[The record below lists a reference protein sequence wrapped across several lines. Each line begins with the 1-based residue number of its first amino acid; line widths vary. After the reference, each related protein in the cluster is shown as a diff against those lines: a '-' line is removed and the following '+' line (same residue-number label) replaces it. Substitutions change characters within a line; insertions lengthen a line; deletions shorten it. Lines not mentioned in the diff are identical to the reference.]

1 LKNGSPTPQSNNWW
15 YLLIAAVIVL
25 LAFGFVWRRTHSN
38 LHKGLIALR
47 AAYEKQRPAEA
58 RLTDFAY
65 APQQRGEAENVDY
78 VQRDL
83 ASRLLLDEIGTK
95 KTADNYHALG
105 QYYFATHE
113 FEKARDQF
121 NSALQ
126 LDPNHAKA
134 HADLGAL
141 LLESGRRDWETG
153 RAGATQTFADSMQH
167 LNRALE
173 LNSSLNEGLFNR
185 ALLSQYIKLPS
196 QAEHD
201 WRSYLAKEPNSQW
214 ATEARQHLNVLA
226 EQQRNT
232 SLSDA
237 DVWENFRNASASGDE
252 ATAAKLISAYHNR
265 TGNVVFEQA
274 LNSYLDSVTAKQT
287 ENEKSALRLLTYAGD
302 LERRHANDTFFA
314 GLANFYE
321 NASADRL
328 ASLSQARAMMKAA
341 HDGYGRS
348 AIGDSLKQFSEA
360 RKLFEAAGDVWE
372 GIFAGYWISFC
383 LYQQHKTDEGL
394 TNLQPLIHTSDA
406 RGYRWLS
413 VRMLYLSSVLEY
425 DLTNYS
431 RAVELAERSLAL
443 AEETNDVVGQ
453 LNGLGSLIEYYR
465 VLSYFDKSLDY
476 VQRSLKLLGET
487 TLDPIQGC
495 RVYGFVASSFA
506 DAGWY
511 EAAVAY
517 QQEALQYAFNTTRP
531 ATISTNLAFLSR
543 IKTKLKRFDEA
554 LAAAERAFEIAEGGA
569 ADPARKDRMAY
580 ASLQLGHV
588 YRQTENCDKAIASYD
603 RAIELYRQ
611 LNYYTQIYQGHKGR
625 LLCYLAQ
632 GDDGRA
638 EQEITTALDLVESY
652 REKIFEDTNRE
663 TFFDAEQGVY
673 DIAIGFQYAKK
684 QSPAKAF
691 EYSEFSR
698 ARSLL
703 DLVNSDARVKNPD
716 NDLLFDGATHPLN
729 LEQIKQ
735 RLPNE
740 MQLVQFASLD
750 DRLIVWVISG
760 NQISDTAVPISR
772 ERLNDK
778 VMSYLRSISSVS
790 ASQTDEPTRQAREL
804 YDLLIKP
811 VASLLDTNKQLC
823 IVPDKVLNLLP
834 FSTLISTT
842 SGNYLLADF
851 VLTASPS
858 ATMAVLL
865 SESAKAKPA
874 IGGEKVFSVGNPR
887 FDRRAYPELADL
899 TSAEWEATIVGG
911 IYPAHSSLLT
921 DDATTTAVVNEMQ
934 KADIIHFALHSVLD
948 QRFPT
953 RSKFLMAKASSTRG
967 DAQTAESALFAY
979 DIYGLNLTRARL
991 AVLSA
996 CETGSGRY
1004 FGGEGVIN
1012 MARPFLAAGVPLVV
1026 ASLWPVESNSTAR
1039 LIVDFHK
1046 LRAKEG
1052 LPTAR
1057 ALQQAQLNMLHD
1069 PDDRLHQPY
1078 YWAPFV
1084 LIGGYASF

>member
-1 LKNGSPTPQSNNWW
+1 MIG
-15 YLLIAAVIVL
+15 
-25 LAFGFVWRRTHSN
+25 LAFALVWRTTHSN

-47 AAYEKQRPAEA
+47 AAYEKQRPVEA

-65 APQQRGEAENVDY
+65 APQQRADAENVDY

-95 KTADNYHALG
+95 KTADNHHALG
-105 QYYFATHE
+105 QYYFAAHE
-113 FEKARDQF
+113 FEKALDQF
-121 NSALQ
+121 NSALK

-141 LLESGRRDWETG
+141 LLEMGRRDFEAG
-153 RAGATQTFADSMQH
+153 RAGAAKTFADSMQH

-185 ALLSQYIKLPS
+185 ALLSHYMKLPS
-196 QAEHD
+196 QAEQD

-214 ATEARQHLNVLA
+214 ATEARQHLKVLQ
-226 EQQRNT
+226 EERQNT
-232 SLSDA
+232 SRTDA
-237 DVWENFRNASASGDE
+237 EVWESFRNAATSGDE
-252 ATAAKLISAYHNR
+252 ATAARLISAYHNR

-287 ENEKSALRLLTYAGD
+287 ENAQPALRLLTYMGD
-302 LERRHANDTFFA
+302 LERRQANDNYFA
-314 GLANFYE
+314 ELASFYQS
-321 NASADRL
+321 ASAERL
-328 ASLSQARAMMKAA
+328 ASLSQARAMMKAG

-348 AIGDSLKQFSEA
+348 AFDDSLKQFSEA
-360 RKLFEAAGDVWE
+360 RKLFEAAGDVGE
-372 GIFAGYWISFC
+372 GIFAGYWMSFC
-383 LYQQHKTDEGL
+383 LYQQHQTKQGL
-394 TNLQPLIHTSDA
+394 TNLQPLLRTADA
-406 RGYRWLS
+406 RGYRSLS
-413 VRMLYLSSVLEY
+413 VRLLYLSSVLEY

-431 RAVELAERSLAL
+431 RAMELAERSLAL

-453 LNGLGSLIEYYR
+453 LNGLGSLVEYYR
-465 VLSYFDKSLDY
+465 VLNYFDKSLNY
-476 VQRSLKLLGET
+476 IQRSLELLGKT

-495 RVYGFVASSFA
+495 RVYGFAASSFA

-511 EAAVAY
+511 ETAVAY
-517 QQEALQYAFNTTRP
+517 QQEALQYAFNTGRP
-531 ATISTNLAFLSR
+531 KTISTNLAFLSR

-554 LAAAERAFEIAEGGA
+554 LAAAERAFQIAEAGA
-569 ADPARKDRMAY
+569 VESATKDSMAY

-588 YRQTENCDKAIASYD
+588 YRQTENCDKAIANYD
-603 RAIELYRQ
+603 RAIELYQQ
-611 LNYYTQIYQGHKGR
+611 LGYYTQIYQGHKGR

-632 GDDGRA
+632 GDDGRV

-652 REKIFEDTNRE
+652 RKKIFEDTNRE

-673 DIAIGFQYAKK
+673 DLAIGFQYAKK
-684 QSPAKAF
+684 HSPAKAF
-691 EYSEFSR
+691 EYSELSR

-703 DLVNSDARVKNPD
+703 DLVNSDARIKNPD
-716 NDLLFDGATHPLN
+716 NDLLFDHATHPLD

-735 RLPNE
+735 GLPKE

-760 NQISDTAVPISR
+760 NQISDTTVPIGR
-772 ERLNDK
+772 EQLNDK
-778 VMSYLRSISSVS
+778 VTSYLQSISSAS
-790 ASQTDEPTRQAREL
+790 ASQSEATKQAREL

-842 SGNYLLADF
+842 SGNYLLVDF
-851 VLTASPS
+851 VLSASPS

-874 IGGEKVFSVGNPR
+874 IGGEKIFSVGNPR

-899 TSAEWEATIVGG
+899 TSAEWEATTVGG
-911 IYPAHSSLLT
+911 LYSAHSSLLT
-921 DDATTTAVVNEMQ
+921 DDATTSAVVNEMQ
-934 KADIIHFALHSVLD
+934 NADVIHFALHSVLD

-953 RSKFLMAKASSTRG
+953 RSKFLMAKAASTRG
-967 DAQTAESALFAY
+967 DAQTDESALFAY
-979 DIYGLNLTRARL
+979 DIYGLNLRRARL

-1039 LIVDFHK
+1039 LMVDFHR

-1052 LPTAR
+1052 FSTAR
-1057 ALQQAQLNMLHD
+1057 ALQQAQLNMLRD
-1069 PDDRLHQPY
+1069 PDERLHQPY

-1084 LIGGYASF
+1084 LIGGYANF